1 MSWLYSSGNLE
12 KSKQKREE
20 LKLKTCLNASP
31 KIWDQNEIPSRQ
43 GYLTIDI
50 FVLDQ
55 VARVK
60 AAVTNSQSFMNN
72 VEFLKYLH

>member
-20 LKLKTCLNASP
+20 LKLKTCLNASL

-50 FVLDQ
+50 IVLDQ
-55 VARVK
+55 VA
-60 AAVTNSQSFMNN
+60 Q
-72 VEFLKYLH
+72 HG